1 MKGVQKIRWFYLVS
15 ALVIMGVGLLLICAP
30 GFIASALGFIAGG
43 GLILF
48 GIAKVIS
55 HFFSRAA
62 LVDSMLVGVL
72 LAMFGFILIVCR
84 TVVMDYVYMFAG
96 ILILL
101 DGMFKLKNAFQAR
114 RAKQTDW
121 LGVLISALVV
131 MAFGIL
137 IVIITN
143 FFSGNVI
150 IVLLGVSVLLDGMQN
165 LYSVVRYAIFANA
178 QEEPS
183 QEPKPELDGAVE
195 VDGEVVEE

>member
-1 MKGVQKIRWFYLVS
+1 MKKIRWFYLVS
-15 ALVIMGVGLLLICAP
+15 ALAIMGVGLLLICAP

-84 TVVMDYVYMFAG
+84 TTVMDYVYMFAG

-101 DGMFKLKNAFQAR
+101 DGIFKLKTAFQAR
-114 RAKQTDW
+114 RANQTDW
-121 LGVLISALVV
+121 LGVLIAALVV

-137 IVIITN
+137 IIIITN
-143 FFSGNVI
+143 FYSGNVI
-150 IVLLGVSVLLDGMQN
+150 IVLLGVSILIDGLQN
-165 LYSVVRYAIFANA
+165 LYSVVRFALFA
-178 QEEPS
+178 EAKEAPAEER
-183 QEPKPELDGAVE
+183 KPELDGAVE
-195 VDGEVVEE
+195 VDGDVVEE